1 VLRWF
6 SFISFILLLAC
17 ESESKNTELPEFD
30 PAIVNFSVKVE
41 CKNNSDAGYALAAVF
56 SGNSPDTSY
65 AFIPLH
71 GPLGKSSFVA
81 GKLGRQTLQIKCF
94 NRDDRLLKTY
104 VKEINFLP
112 GDALQTIAM
121 NFDNE
126 LVAQISY
133 KRQRTTV
140 LDSML
145 VRYYAFNQYNR
156 YDFMHNAFTINLDV
170 GFGPDRFGNPNSS
183 VEFNGKRSLLIIP
196 YSADIDFDARK
207 QSYTVSFWLKAEA
220 DGHGFILS
228 KQNSR
233 DKRSPYLFAL
243 GPYGR
248 VGFIIQQGDFIFQ
261 SGDKYRGA
269 RCYAKFNNYYGR
281 WVLITGT
288 YNHTANIMRFYLN
301 DKQADEQKVDFN
313 FNTSNTHPIIMG
325 GYLEYNNVNYRF
337 TGSVD
342 DLRIYSRA
350 LPLEEILQLYNRD
363 KTSE

>member
-17 ESESKNTELPEFD
+17 ESESKNTELPGFD

-41 CKNNSDAGYALAAVF
+41 CKNNSDAGYALATVF

-156 YDFMHNAFTINLDV
+156 YDIMHNAFSINLDV
-170 GFGPDRFGNPNSS
+170 VFGPDRFGNPNSS

-196 YSADIDFDARK
+196 HHDDIDFDARK

-220 DGHGFILS
+220 DGHGFILT
-228 KQNSR
+228 KQNGSH
-233 DKRSPYLFAL
+233 KISPYLFSHFRN
-243 GPYGR
+243 GN
-248 VGFIIQQGDFIFQ
+248 VQFVISQGDDKFQ
-261 SGDKYRGA
+261 NGEKYRGT
-269 RCYAKFNNYYGR
+269 RCSAKLNNYFGR

-288 YNHTANIMRFYLN
+288 YNHSAEVLKLFLD
-301 DKQADEQKVDFN
+301 DKQVDEQKAKFN
-313 FNTSNTHPIIMG
+313 VNTCNSHPIVIG
-325 GYLEYNNVNYRF
+325 GYLQHNHVRHRF
-337 TGSVD
+337 KGSVD

-350 LPLEEILQLYNRD
+350 LPLEEIVQLYNRD